1 MARIFII
8 LFLSV
13 LITLGQETFRPYK
26 TSKEVPQNVVD
37 LWEDYDP
44 RKEQLEIKLIK
55 EWQTED
61 VITRYVTFKVGTF
74 KGSDSRISAYYSFPK
89 NSKKNAAF
97 VWSHGG
103 GQRAEKNRG
112 LYFAKQ
118 GFATLDI
125 NWLGRPLKEGIE
137 ENTDWGNI
145 DPTQGPR
152 FYAKSLRKAWKHNMQ
167 PDEYTIDSV
176 ASPRNSNWFLL
187 AVAARRAITFLEQQE
202 EVNPNKIGFSG
213 YSMGGMITM
222 LVAMDP
228 RLKTVAPMVGGT
240 GFKYVDFPGG
250 IEGSSL
256 KPHFKHLDIYK
267 KTMDPEGYWPLVKC
281 PVLFITS
288 SNDFHSTFER
298 IYQSINLLN
307 HSDWRVSS
315 NVHQNHGPGNEQW
328 VLLNLWFEKYLQG
341 KEIKIPQTPSTDL
354 SVKGSV
360 ATFTFTP
367 ENKESLESANIYYSY
382 DPNSRTRFWIH
393 AKSNS
398 DQLKQS
404 LDIPIHKNLPLY
416 VFASCR
422 YRLNKAIQL
431 ERGSASFFT
440 INSDEKWIIPKEVNL
455 GKLKS
460 ISKETDIF
468 EDFKNGTRDWSSRDN
483 FSIKTY
489 KFQSPLAKFS
499 ENKSLC
505 LLIDPKDKDLVV
517 TIRLE
522 SKFLS
527 RENNIGNFSYT
538 QKVQGN
544 DPKEMVVPKE
554 AFKSSIDRKIEWSK
568 IATMEISMMNMENKQ
583 RINLTSSGEDGYLK
597 SIKFTDSTNSNY

>member
-1 MARIFII
+1 MARILLI

-13 LITLGQETFRPYK
+13 LQTLAKETFSPYK
-26 TSKEVPQNVVD
+26 TSKEVPQNVEG
-37 LWEDYDP
+37 LWDDYDP
-44 RKEQLEIKLIK
+44 RKEPLEIKLIK

-61 VITRYVTFKVGTF
+61 VITRYVTFKVGIF
-74 KGSDSRISAYYSFPK
+74 KGADSRIAAYYSFPK

-112 LYFAKQ
+112 IYFAKQ

-137 ENTDWGNI
+137 ENTDWGNV

-152 FYAKSLRKAWKHNMQ
+152 FYAKSLRKGWKHNMQ
-167 PDEYTIDSV
+167 SDDYTIDSV

-187 AVAARRAITFLEQQE
+187 AVAARRAITFLEKQE
-202 EVNPNKIGFSG
+202 EVNPDKIGFSG

-222 LVAMDP
+222 LVAMDQ
-228 RLKTVAPMVGGT
+228 RLKAVVPMVGGT

-250 IEGSSL
+250 IQGSSI
-256 KPHFKHLDIYK
+256 KPHFKHLDLYK

-307 HSDWRVSS
+307 HSNWRVTS
-315 NVHQNHGPGNEQW
+315 NIHQNHGPGNEQW
-328 VLLNLWFEKYLQG
+328 VLLNLWFEKYLKG
-341 KEIKIPQTPSTDL
+341 KDVNIPQTPLTDI
-354 SVKGSV
+354 SVNGPV
-360 ATFTFTP
+360 ATFTVAP
-367 ENKESLESANIYYSY
+367 KNKENLESTNIYYSY

-393 AKSNS
+393 AKAKG
-398 DQLKQS
+398 DQLKQAV
-404 LDIPIHKNLPLY
+404 DVPIYKGLPLY
-416 VFASCR
+416 VFASSR
-422 YRLNKAIQL
+422 YRLAEPVQL
-431 ERGSASFFT
+431 ERGSASFFV
-440 INSDEKWIIPKEVNL
+440 INSKEKWIIPEEVNL

-460 ISKETDIF
+460 ISKETDVF

-489 KFQSPLAKFS
+489 KLQNPLAKFS

-505 LLIDPKDKDLVV
+505 LLVDPKDKDLVV

-527 RENNIGNFSYT
+527 RENNIGDFSYS
-538 QKVQGN
+538 QKIRGQG
-544 DPKEMVVPKE
+544 PLEIIVPKE
-554 AFKSSIDRKIEWSK
+554 AFKTISDRKLEWSK
-568 IATMEISMMNMENKQ
+568 ISTFQISMVEEKTKK
-583 RINLTSSGEDGYLK
+583 RINLTSSGENGYLK
-597 SIKFTDSTNSNY
+597 SIKFTGFDNGS

>member
-1 MARIFII
+1 
-8 LFLSV
+8 
-13 LITLGQETFRPYK
+13 
-26 TSKEVPQNVVD
+26 
-37 LWEDYDP
+37 
-44 RKEQLEIKLIK
+44 
-55 EWQTED
+55 
-61 VITRYVTFKVGTF
+61 
-74 KGSDSRISAYYSFPK
+74 
-89 NSKKNAAF
+89 
-97 VWSHGG
+97 
-103 GQRAEKNRG
+103 
-112 LYFAKQ
+112 
-118 GFATLDI
+118 
-125 NWLGRPLKEGIE
+125 
-137 ENTDWGNI
+137 
-145 DPTQGPR
+145 
-152 FYAKSLRKAWKHNMQ
+152 
-167 PDEYTIDSV
+167 
-176 ASPRNSNWFLL
+176 
-187 AVAARRAITFLEQQE
+187 
-202 EVNPNKIGFSG
+202 
-213 YSMGGMITM
+213 
-222 LVAMDP
+222 MDP
-228 RLKTVAPMVGGT
+228 RLKAVAPMVGGT

-367 ENKESLESANIYYSY
+367 ENKESLESTNIYYSY

-404 LDIPIHKNLPLY
+404 VDIPIHKNLPLY

-455 GKLKS
+455 GELKN
-460 ISKETDIF
+460 ISKETDLF

-527 RENNIGNFSYT
+527 RENNIGNFSHT
-538 QKVQGN
+538 QKVQGEGL
-544 DPKEMVVPKE
+544 KEIIVPKE
-554 AFKSSIDRKIEWSK
+554 AFKTSSDRKIEWSK

>member
-1 MARIFII
+1 M
-8 LFLSV
+8 
-13 LITLGQETFRPYK
+13 
-26 TSKEVPQNVVD
+26 
-37 LWEDYDP
+37 
-44 RKEQLEIKLIK
+44 
-55 EWQTED
+55 
-61 VITRYVTFKVGTF
+61 
-74 KGSDSRISAYYSFPK
+74 
-89 NSKKNAAF
+89 
-97 VWSHGG
+97 WSHGG

-112 LYFAKQ
+112 IYFAKQ

-137 ENTDWGNI
+137 ENTDWGKV
-145 DPTQGPR
+145 DPSQGPR
-152 FYAKSLRKAWKHNMQ
+152 FYAKSLRKGWKHNMQ
-167 PDEYTIDSV
+167 PDDHTIDSV
-176 ASPRNSNWFLL
+176 VSPRNSNWFLL

-202 EVNPNKIGFSG
+202 EVNSNKIGFSG

-222 LVAMDP
+222 LAAMDP
-228 RLKTVAPMVGGT
+228 RLKAVVPMVGGT
-240 GFKYVDFPGG
+240 GFKYIDFPGG

-256 KPHFKHLDIYK
+256 RNHFRYLDMYK

-298 IYQSINLLN
+298 IYQSIDLLN
-307 HSDWRVSS
+307 HSNWGVSS

-328 VLLNLWFEKYLQG
+328 VLLNLWFEKYLKG
-341 KEIKIPQTPSTDL
+341 KDVNVPETPSTEL

-360 ATFTFTP
+360 ATFSVMRH
-367 ENKESLESANIYYSY
+367 NKKNLEGTDIYYSY

-393 AKSNS
+393 AKAKG
-398 DQLKQS
+398 DQLKQTV
-404 LDIPIHKNLPLY
+404 DIPIHKELPLY
-416 VFASCR
+416 VFACSR
-422 YRLNKAIQL
+422 YRLAEPVQL
-431 ERGSASFFT
+431 ERGSASFSV
-440 INSDEKWIIPKEVNL
+440 INSKEETIVPKIVNL

-489 KFQSPLAKFS
+489 KFQSPLTKYP

-505 LLIDPKDKDLVV
+505 LLIDPQGQKISV

-527 RENNIGNFSYT
+527 RENNIGDFSY
-538 QKVQGN
+538 
-544 DPKEMVVPKE
+544 
-554 AFKSSIDRKIEWSK
+554 I
-568 IATMEISMMNMENKQ
+568 
-583 RINLTSSGEDGYLK
+583 
-597 SIKFTDSTNSNY
+597 

>member
-1 MARIFII
+1 
-8 LFLSV
+8 
-13 LITLGQETFRPYK
+13 
-26 TSKEVPQNVVD
+26 
-37 LWEDYDP
+37 
-44 RKEQLEIKLIK
+44 
-55 EWQTED
+55 
-61 VITRYVTFKVGTF
+61 
-74 KGSDSRISAYYSFPK
+74 
-89 NSKKNAAF
+89 
-97 VWSHGG
+97 
-103 GQRAEKNRG
+103 
-112 LYFAKQ
+112 
-118 GFATLDI
+118 
-125 NWLGRPLKEGIE
+125 
-137 ENTDWGNI
+137 
-145 DPTQGPR
+145 
-152 FYAKSLRKAWKHNMQ
+152 
-167 PDEYTIDSV
+167 
-176 ASPRNSNWFLL
+176 
-187 AVAARRAITFLEQQE
+187 
-202 EVNPNKIGFSG
+202 
-213 YSMGGMITM
+213 M
-222 LVAMDP
+222 LVAMDS
-228 RLKTVAPMVGGT
+228 RLKAVAPMVGGT

-267 KTMDPEGYWPLVKC
+267 KTMDPKGYWPLVKC

-328 VLLNLWFEKYLQG
+328 VLLNIWFEKYLQG

-367 ENKESLESANIYYSY
+367 ENKESLESTNIYYSY

-455 GKLKS
+455 GELKN

-499 ENKSLC
+499 EDKSLC
-505 LLIDPKDKDLVV
+505 LLIDQKDKDLVV

-538 QKVQGN
+538 QKVQGEGL
-544 DPKEMVVPKE
+544 KEIIVPKE
-554 AFKSSIDRKIEWSK
+554 AFKTSSDRKIEWSK

>member
-1 MARIFII
+1 
-8 LFLSV
+8 
-13 LITLGQETFRPYK
+13 
-26 TSKEVPQNVVD
+26 
-37 LWEDYDP
+37 
-44 RKEQLEIKLIK
+44 
-55 EWQTED
+55 
-61 VITRYVTFKVGTF
+61 
-74 KGSDSRISAYYSFPK
+74 
-89 NSKKNAAF
+89 
-97 VWSHGG
+97 
-103 GQRAEKNRG
+103 
-112 LYFAKQ
+112 
-118 GFATLDI
+118 
-125 NWLGRPLKEGIE
+125 
-137 ENTDWGNI
+137 
-145 DPTQGPR
+145 
-152 FYAKSLRKAWKHNMQ
+152 
-167 PDEYTIDSV
+167 
-176 ASPRNSNWFLL
+176 
-187 AVAARRAITFLEQQE
+187 
-202 EVNPNKIGFSG
+202 
-213 YSMGGMITM
+213 
-222 LVAMDP
+222 
-228 RLKTVAPMVGGT
+228 MVGGT
-240 GFKYVDFPGG
+240 GFKYIDFPGG

-256 KPHFKHLDIYK
+256 RNHFKYLDLYK

-367 ENKESLESANIYYSY
+367 ENKESLESTDIYYSY

-393 AKSNS
+393 AEATDNLSKTTV
-398 DQLKQS
+398 
-404 LDIPIHKNLPLY
+404 DIPIHKDLPLY

-505 LLIDPKDKDLVV
+505 LLIDPKDKDIVV

-544 DPKEMVVPKE
+544 YPKEMVVPKE

-583 RINLTSSGEDGYLK
+583 RVNLISSGEDGYLK

>member
-1 MARIFII
+1 MARIF
-8 LFLSV
+8 LVLLLSV
-13 LITLGQETFRPYK
+13 LQTFGKETFSPYK
-26 TSKEVPQNVVD
+26 TSKEVPQNVED
-37 LWEDYDP
+37 LWNDYDP
-44 RKEQLEIKLIK
+44 RKEPLEIKVIN
-55 EWQTED
+55 EWETPE

-74 KGSDSRISAYYSFPK
+74 KEADSRIAAYYSFPK
-89 NSKKNAAF
+89 NSKKHPAF

-103 GQRAEKNRG
+103 GQRAEKNRSI
-112 LYFAKQ
+112 YFAKQ

-137 ENTDWGNI
+137 ENTDWGKV
-145 DPTQGPR
+145 DPSQGPR
-152 FYAKSLRKAWKHNMQ
+152 FYAKSLRKGWKHNMQ
-167 PDEYTIDSV
+167 PDDHTIDSV

-222 LVAMDP
+222 LAAMDP
-228 RLKTVAPMVGGT
+228 RLKAVVPMVGGT
-240 GFKYVDFPGG
+240 GFKYIDFPGG

-256 KPHFKHLDIYK
+256 RNHFRYLDLYK
-267 KTMDPEGYWPLVKC
+267 KTMDPEGYWPLVQC

-298 IYQSINLLN
+298 IYQSIDLLK
-307 HSDWRVSS
+307 HSNWRVSS

-328 VLLNLWFEKYLQG
+328 VLLNLWFEKYL
-341 KEIKIPQTPSTDL
+341 KRKDFNVPETPSTEL
-354 SVKGSV
+354 SVKSSV
-360 ATFTFTP
+360 ATFSVMP
-367 ENKESLESANIYYSY
+367 HNKKNLEGTDIYYSY

-393 AKSNS
+393 AKAKGN
-398 DQLKQS
+398 QLKQTV
-404 LDIPIHKNLPLY
+404 DVPIYKGLPLY
-416 VFASCR
+416 IFASSR
-422 YRLNKAIQL
+422 YRLAEPVQL
-431 ERGSASFFT
+431 ERGSASFFV
-440 INSDEKWIIPKEVNL
+440 INSKEETIVPKEVNL

-489 KFQSPLAKFS
+489 KFQSPLTKFS

-505 LLIDPKDKDLVV
+505 LLIDPKDKNLVV

-527 RENNIGNFSYT
+527 RENNIGDFSYT
-538 QKVQGN
+538 QKVQGEG
-544 DPKEMVVPKE
+544 PKEMVVHKE
-554 AFKSSIDRKIEWSK
+554 AFKSSSNRKIEWSK
-568 IATMEISMMNMENKQ
+568 IATMEISMMNMEKKQ
-583 RINLTSSGEDGYLK
+583 RISLTSSGEDGYLK
-597 SIKFTDSTNSNY
+597 SIKFTD

>member
-1 MARIFII
+1 MARILLI

-13 LITLGQETFRPYK
+13 LQTLAKETFSPYK
-26 TSKEVPQNVVD
+26 TSKEVPQNVEG
-37 LWEDYDP
+37 LWDDYDP
-44 RKEQLEIKLIK
+44 RKEPLEIKLIK

-61 VITRYVTFKVGTF
+61 VITRYVTFKVGIF
-74 KGSDSRISAYYSFPK
+74 KGADSRIAAYYSFPK

-112 LYFAKQ
+112 IYFAKQ

-137 ENTDWGNI
+137 ENTDWGNV

-152 FYAKSLRKAWKHNMQ
+152 FYAKSLRKGWKHNMQ
-167 PDEYTIDSV
+167 SDDYTIDSV

-187 AVAARRAITFLEQQE
+187 AVAARRAITFLEKQE
-202 EVNPNKIGFSG
+202 EVNPDKIGFSG

-222 LVAMDP
+222 LVAMDQ
-228 RLKTVAPMVGGT
+228 RLKAVVPMVGGT

-250 IEGSSL
+250 IQGSSI
-256 KPHFKHLDIYK
+256 KPHFKHLDLYK

-307 HSDWRVSS
+307 HSNWRVTS
-315 NVHQNHGPGNEQW
+315 NIHQNHGPGNEQW
-328 VLLNLWFEKYLQG
+328 VLLNLWFEKYLKG
-341 KEIKIPQTPSTDL
+341 KDVNIPQTPLTDL
-354 SVKGSV
+354 SVNGPV
-360 ATFTFTP
+360 ATFTVAP
-367 ENKESLESANIYYSY
+367 KNKENLESTNIYYSY

-393 AKSNS
+393 AKAKG
-398 DQLKQS
+398 DQLKQTV
-404 LDIPIHKNLPLY
+404 DVPIYKGLPLY
-416 VFASCR
+416 VFASSR
-422 YRLNKAIQL
+422 YRLAEPVQL
-431 ERGSASFFT
+431 ERGSASFFV
-440 INSDEKWIIPKEVNL
+440 INSKEKWIIPEEVNL

-460 ISKETDIF
+460 ISKETYVF

-489 KFQSPLAKFS
+489 KLQNPLAKFS

-505 LLIDPKDKDLVV
+505 LLVDPKDKDLVV

-527 RENNIGNFSYT
+527 RENNIGDFSYS
-538 QKVQGN
+538 QKVRGQG
-544 DPKEMVVPKE
+544 PLEIIVPKE
-554 AFKSSIDRKIEWSK
+554 AFKTISDRKLEWSK
-568 IATMEISMMNMENKQ
+568 IATFQISMIEEKTKK
-583 RINLTSSGEDGYLK
+583 RIDLTSSGEDGYLK
-597 SIKFTDSTNSNY
+597 SIKFTD